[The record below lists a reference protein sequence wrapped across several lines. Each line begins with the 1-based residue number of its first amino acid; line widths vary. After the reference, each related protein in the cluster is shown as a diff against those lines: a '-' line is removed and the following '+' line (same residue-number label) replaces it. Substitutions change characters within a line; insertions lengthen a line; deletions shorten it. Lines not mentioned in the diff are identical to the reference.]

1 MKRPLRLL
9 PLLAGLAGVA
19 AVFPVLFLGKDGG
32 AFVRLELAL
41 FFLFLLAVAALVG
54 ALGILLAAEIA
65 SLARLVR
72 TQGRRAAL
80 FARAFAVCFVVASA
94 AFLFFQTLAAEND
107 RNLDRMQKTCQ
118 REQLVGKTVDEVSR
132 LFGDPHII
140 RDLGEDGSLWSYDVS
155 TPLWSEIIGGTTPFN
170 IRFDKEGKVVDFGF
184 RKS

>member
-41 FFLFLLAVAALVG
+41 FFLFLLAIAALVG
-54 ALGILLAAEIA
+54 ALGILLVAEIA

-72 TQGRRAAL
+72 TKGRRIV
-80 FARAFAVCFVVASA
+80 FYARSFAVCFIVASA
-94 AFLFFQTLAAEND
+94 VFLFFQTLMAEND
-107 RNLDRMQKTCQ
+107 RNLDRMQRTCQ
-118 REQLVGKTVDEVSR
+118 QEQLVGKNKDEVSI
-132 LFGDPHII
+132 LFGDPDQIH
-140 RDLGEDGSLWSYDVS
+140 DLKDGSLWTYDVS
-155 TPLWSEIIGGTTPFN
+155 TLLWRELDIGLIPFN

>member
-1 MKRPLRLL
+1 MKRPTQFL

-19 AVFPVLFLGKDGG
+19 VVFPVLFLGKGG
-32 AFVRLELAL
+32 GTFVRLELAL

-65 SLARLVR
+65 ALARFVR
-72 TQGRRAAL
+72 TKGRRAAL
-80 FARAFAVCFVVASA
+80 FARAFAVCFIVASA
-94 AFLFFQTLAAEND
+94 VFLFFQTLVAEND

-118 REQLVGKTVDEVSR
+118 QERLVGKNKDEVSR
-132 LFGDPHII
+132 LFGDPDQIH
-140 RDLGEDGSLWSYDVS
+140 DLKDGSLWTYDVS
-155 TPLWSEIIGGTTPFN
+155 TRLWRELDVGRTPFN

>member
-1 MKRPLRLL
+1 MKRPIRPL
-9 PLLAGLAGVA
+9 PLLAGFAGVA
-19 AVFPVLFLGKDGG
+19 VAVTVLFLGRGGG
-32 AFVRLELAL
+32 AFVLLAL

-54 ALGILLAAEIA
+54 ALGIRLAAEIA

-72 TQGRRAAL
+72 TRGRRAAL

-94 AFLFFQTLAAEND
+94 VFLFFFALVAEND

-118 REQLVGKTVDEVSR
+118 RERLVGRTADEVSR
-132 LFGDPHII
+132 LFGDPGRIH
-140 RDLGEDGSLWSYDVS
+140 DFGGDGSLWTYDVS
-155 TPLWSEIIGGTTPFN
+155 TPLWRELIGGTTPFN